1 MLYIALIVIIACII
15 LIDLYF
21 KKRKKDISKKL
32 LKKTF
37 TDSFDRNILMVLI
50 FSAGTFFYLADNY
63 ESIKE
68 YAVKFSFSTNI
79 ENSAPETLREIYDDA
94 ISKNS
99 STLIEKL
106 IEENPDNSEL
116 HALAAYYFENEDE
129 DKDKNEEFPKKI
141 IYHATQAINMGSN
154 YEPWLLKIRGFYKYV
169 LKDNTAKRDLKKA
182 ISLFEISLESNPEDA
197 NLLFDLGEIK
207 CWENG
212 VYQQKFVDVCAASS
226 PRFIIPME
234 YFKQALNNSS
244 KNDPYTNMFGW
255 ERGNLHDKIYNG
267 LEWNAR
273 INIGVRVNRDS
284 DYDNFVASRYSK
296 TCGGRYVELESEM
309 SSNGFCDIFS
319 NAGGEGY
326 EEAYDVIQKWCN

>member
-1 MLYIALIVIIACII
+1 MLYIALIVIIVCII

-63 ESIKE
+63 ESLKE

-99 STLIEKL
+99 SILIEKL

-116 HALAAYYFENEDE
+116 HALAAYYFRNTN
-129 DKDKNEEFPKKI
+129 KDRKEEKYKKL
-141 IYHATQAINMGSN
+141 IYHATQAINMGS
-154 YEPWLLKIRGFYKYV
+154 YYKPWLLGMRGRAKYI
-169 LKDNTAKRDLKKA
+169 LKDNNAKMDLKKA
-182 ISLFEISLESNPEDA
+182 ISLFEVLLKSNPEDA
-197 NLLFDLGEIK
+197 NLLFNLGLNK
-207 CWENG
+207 YRENG
-212 VYQQKFVDVCAASS
+212 VREKDRVDVCAASS
-226 PRFIIPME
+226 PRFLIPME

-255 ERGNLHDKIYNG
+255 EVENLHNKIYLG

-273 INIGVRVNRDS
+273 INIGVYIYEYRSR
-284 DYDNFVASRYSK
+284 DYDNFVASEHDRK
-296 TCGGRYVELESEM
+296 CGGRYVKLESEM

-319 NAGGEGY
+319 NAGEEGY

>member
-1 MLYIALIVIIACII
+1 MLYIALIVIIVCII

-21 KKRKKDISKKL
+21 KKRKKDIPKKL

-50 FSAGTFFYLADNY
+50 LSAGTFFYLADNY

-106 IEENPDNSEL
+106 IEENPENSEL
-116 HALAAYYFENEDE
+116 HALAAYYFNNQSEV
-129 DKDKNEEFPKKI
+129 KEEKFKKL
-141 IYHATQAINMGSN
+141 IYHATQAINMGS
-154 YEPWLLKIRGFYKYV
+154 YYKPWLLGMRGRAKYI
-169 LKDNTAKRDLKKA
+169 LKDNNAKRDLKKA
-182 ISLFEISLESNPEDA
+182 ISLFEILLESNPEDA
-197 NLLFDLGEIK
+197 NLLFNLGLNK
-207 CWENG
+207 YRENG
-212 VYQQKFVDVCAASS
+212 VYQQVYLGACASSS
-226 PRFIIPME
+226 PRFLIPME

-255 ERGNLHDKIYNG
+255 EVGNLHHKIYLG

-273 INIGVRVNRDS
+273 VNIGVYYN
-284 DYDNFVASRYSK
+284 DYDNFIASKYRRSK
-296 TCGGRYVELESEM
+296 CGGRYIELESEM